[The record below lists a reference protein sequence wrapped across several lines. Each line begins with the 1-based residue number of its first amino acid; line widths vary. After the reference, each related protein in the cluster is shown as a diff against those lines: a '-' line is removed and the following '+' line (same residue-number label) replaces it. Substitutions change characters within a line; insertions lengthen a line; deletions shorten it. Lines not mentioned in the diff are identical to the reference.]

1 MNSFIMTNAQK
12 KYQMEMENRKN
23 AGMLANILREQI
35 KQAQS
40 RKDQERR
47 DRASFY

>member
-1 MNSFIMTNAQK
+1 MDSFIMTNAQK

-47 DRASFY
+47 DRTSFY